1 MDAPVSGGQA
11 GAENGQLT
19 VMCGGSQSAFDD
31 VAPVI
36 DCYAKSVRLMGEA
49 GAGQLTK
56 MVNQVCIAG
65 VLQGLA
71 EALHFAEK
79 AGLDVD
85 AVVDVISKGAAQ
97 SWQMDNRAGTMARRE
112 FEFGFA
118 VNWMRKDL
126 DMTLA
131 AARRLGARMPLAG
144 AGRPVLC
151 RRAGDGRRAL
161 GHLEP
166 DRAPAPGRGVGSRQ
180 GNPRTEMPRFS
191 SAPEDDYPIVYLA
204 DTDKPLPRNVN
215 PHTRYAYFKLIA
227 RGGRSIIQSCKD
239 LHLMRVVCYKS
250 LKAEFADDPDEQRRF
265 VREAR
270 VSAMLQ
276 HPNTV
281 PTYELGRDLQGHYYF
296 TMKMVHGYTLREVLD
311 YRERYDL
318 TRLVE
323 VIIQVAHALE
333 YAHGHG
339 VAHRDIKPENILVGP
354 FGEVLVLDWG
364 LAKVWH
370 PEGTPAPEPDT
381 AKQPPLWRTCR

>member
-1 MDAPVSGGQA
+1 
-11 GAENGQLT
+11 
-19 VMCGGSQSAFDD
+19 
-31 VAPVI
+31 
-36 DCYAKSVRLMGEA
+36 
-49 GAGQLTK
+49 
-56 MVNQVCIAG
+56 
-65 VLQGLA
+65 
-71 EALHFAEK
+71 
-79 AGLDVD
+79 
-85 AVVDVISKGAAQ
+85 
-97 SWQMDNRAGTMARRE
+97 MAR
-112 FEFGFA
+112 F
-118 VNWMRKDL
+118 
-126 DMTLA
+126 
-131 AARRLGARMPLAG
+131 
-144 AGRPVLC
+144 
-151 RRAGDGRRAL
+151 
-161 GHLEP
+161 
-166 DRAPAPGRGVGSRQ
+166 S
-180 GNPRTEMPRFS
+180 TE
-191 SAPEDDYPIVYLA
+191 PEDDYPIVYLA

-296 TMKMVHGYTLREVLD
+296 TMKMVHGYTFREILD

-318 TRLVE
+318 PRLVE
-323 VIIQVAHALE
+323 VIIQVAYAME

-370 PEGTPAPEPDT
+370 PEGTSDDGPGRSGTAVVDDLSLTLHGRLQGTVSYMSPEQIRMDGDLDYRTDLYSLGAVLYEALAGAPPVSGTTVDEILDKTLHADLVPPSMHAKGPVPSRLEAICMRCLQMAPDDRPNT
-381 AKQPPLWRTCR
+381 AGELIRELQEDW

>member
-1 MDAPVSGGQA
+1 
-11 GAENGQLT
+11 
-19 VMCGGSQSAFDD
+19 
-31 VAPVI
+31 
-36 DCYAKSVRLMGEA
+36 
-49 GAGQLTK
+49 
-56 MVNQVCIAG
+56 
-65 VLQGLA
+65 
-71 EALHFAEK
+71 
-79 AGLDVD
+79 
-85 AVVDVISKGAAQ
+85 
-97 SWQMDNRAGTMARRE
+97 
-112 FEFGFA
+112 
-118 VNWMRKDL
+118 
-126 DMTLA
+126 
-131 AARRLGARMPLAG
+131 
-144 AGRPVLC
+144 
-151 RRAGDGRRAL
+151 
-161 GHLEP
+161 
-166 DRAPAPGRGVGSRQ
+166 
-180 GNPRTEMPRFS
+180 MPRFAK
-191 SAPEDDYPIVYLA
+191 APEDDYPIVYLA

-227 RGGRSIIQSCKD
+227 RGGRSIIQACKD

-318 TRLVE
+318 TRLID
-323 VIIQVAHALE
+323 VIIQVAYALE

-370 PEGTPAPEPDT
+370 PEGTPGDEEAGKQTKTAVVEDLSLTLHGRLQGTVSYMSPEQIRMDPDLDFRTDIYSLGAVLYEALAGVPPVSGTSVDEILDKTLHANLVAPSKHAKTAVPERLEEICMRCLRPEPADRVQT
-381 AKQPPLWRTCR
+381 SGELIRELQEDW

>member
-1 MDAPVSGGQA
+1 
-11 GAENGQLT
+11 
-19 VMCGGSQSAFDD
+19 
-31 VAPVI
+31 
-36 DCYAKSVRLMGEA
+36 
-49 GAGQLTK
+49 
-56 MVNQVCIAG
+56 
-65 VLQGLA
+65 
-71 EALHFAEK
+71 
-79 AGLDVD
+79 
-85 AVVDVISKGAAQ
+85 
-97 SWQMDNRAGTMARRE
+97 MAR
-112 FEFGFA
+112 FSTA
-118 VNWMRKDL
+118 
-126 DMTLA
+126 
-131 AARRLGARMPLAG
+131 
-144 AGRPVLC
+144 
-151 RRAGDGRRAL
+151 
-161 GHLEP
+161 P
-166 DRAPAPGRGVGSRQ
+166 D
-180 GNPRTEMPRFS
+180 
-191 SAPEDDYPIVYLA
+191 DDYPIVYLA

-250 LKAEFADDPDEQRRF
+250 LKAEFADDPHEQRRF

-296 TMKMVHGYTLREVLD
+296 TMKMVHGYTFREVLD

-318 TRLVE
+318 PRLVE
-323 VIIQVAHALE
+323 VIIQVAHAME

-370 PEGTPAPEPDT
+370 PEGTSDDGPGSGTAVVEDLSLTLHGRLQGTISYMSPEQIRMDSDLDYRTDIYSLGAVLYEALAGVPPVSGDTVDEILDKTLHADLAPPSQHAKMPVPERLEAICMRCLRAEPGDR
-381 AKQPPLWRTCR
+381 PRTSGELIRELQEDW